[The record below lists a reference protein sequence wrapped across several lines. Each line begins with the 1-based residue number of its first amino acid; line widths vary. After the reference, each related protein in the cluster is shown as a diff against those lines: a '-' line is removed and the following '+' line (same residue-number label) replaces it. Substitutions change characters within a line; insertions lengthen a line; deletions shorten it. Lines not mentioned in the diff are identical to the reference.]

1 MNFSPI
7 DASEATRT
15 KAAQQFQKTLLG
27 DGRAW
32 SEADAIAEAES

>member
-7 DASEATRT
+7 DASEAMRT
-15 KAAQQFQKTLLG
+15 KAAQQFQKMLLG

-32 SEADAIAEAES
+32 SEADAICRS